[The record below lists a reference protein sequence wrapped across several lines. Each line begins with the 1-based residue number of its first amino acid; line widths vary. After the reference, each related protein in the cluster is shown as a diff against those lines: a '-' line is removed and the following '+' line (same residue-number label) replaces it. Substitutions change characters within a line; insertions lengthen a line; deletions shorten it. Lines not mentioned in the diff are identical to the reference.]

1 MMSKKELSSPKS
13 TQNYTKN
20 KTLLVLG
27 AKSDIAQAVAREF
40 ALHNFDVILAARNSS
55 DELLAAMKTDLEIR
69 GGVRAFAV
77 EFDAEDFAAHDE
89 FYKNLPASPDV
100 VLCAFGYLGKQGQAE
115 KDWSEAAR
123 IINANYTGAVSILNI
138 AANDFESKSAGCII
152 GISSVA
158 GERGRASNYIYG
170 SAKGGFSIF
179 LDGLRH
185 RLSRFDVNVIT
196 VKPGFVETK
205 MTAGMD
211 LPKILTAQPEQ
222 LGKAVFDAYRKK
234 KATLYYLP
242 AWRFIMFVI
251 RNVPEFIFQKTKL

>member
-1 MMSKKELSSPKS
+1 MSRREKMSSKS
-13 TQNYTKN
+13 AQVNSQN

-27 AKSDIAQAVAREF
+27 AKSDIASAVAHEF
-40 ALHNFDVILAARNSS
+40 ARHKFDVILAARNAA

-69 GGVRAFAV
+69 YQIEAYTA
-77 EFDAEDFAAHDE
+77 EFDAEDFDSHAE
-89 FYKNLPASPDV
+89 FYENLPAPPDV
-100 VLCAFGYLGKQGQAE
+100 VLCAFGYLGEQSEAE
-115 KDWSEAAR
+115 KSWTETAR
-123 IINANYTGAVSILNI
+123 IINANYVGAVSILNH
-138 AANDFESKSAGCII
+138 AANDFEKRQTGSIV

-170 SAKGGFSIF
+170 SAKSGFSVF

-185 RLSRFDVNVIT
+185 RLSRANVNVIT

-211 LPKILTAQPEQ
+211 LPKILTAKPAQ
-222 LGKAVFDAYRKK
+222 LGKAIFKAYEKK
-234 KATLYYLP
+234 RSTLYYLP

-251 RNVPEFIFQKTKL
+251 RNVPEFVFQKTKM

>member
-1 MMSKKELSSPKS
+1 MSKKENAPPKS

-40 ALHNFDVILAARNSS
+40 ARHKFDVILAARNAA
-55 DELLAAMKTDLEIR
+55 DELVSTIKSDLEIR
-69 GGVRAFAV
+69 YEIKVFAA
-77 EFDAEDFAAHDE
+77 EFDAENFDSHAE
-89 FYKNLPASPDV
+89 FYANLPAQPDV
-100 VLCAFGYLGKQGQAE
+100 VLCAFGYLGEQSEAE
-115 KDWSEAAR
+115 KSWAETAR
-123 IINANYTGAVSILNI
+123 IINANYVGAVSILNV
-138 AANDFESKSAGCII
+138 AANDFEKRKTGSII

-170 SAKGGFSIF
+170 SAKSGLSVF

-185 RLSRFDVNVIT
+185 RLSRANVNVIT

-211 LPKILTAQPEQ
+211 LPKPLTAKPEQ
-222 LGKAVFDAYRKK
+222 LAKAIFGAYRKNK
-234 KATLYYLP
+234 TTLYYLP
-242 AWRFIMFVI
+242 VWRFIMFVI